1 MKKTC
6 IFFLWNRLYNCT
18 SSPKLEKVEGGG
30 RFGFGGQGMAK
41 VVNSGRFRTVFAAPF
56 LQIPTCGPQI
66 FDINPSFAFNLTV
79 SDTYERFPKLNF
91 GKNRETGSNSKNS
104 TNP

>member
-6 IFFLWNRLYNCT
+6 IFFLRNRLYNCT

-30 RFGFGGQGMAK
+30 FWLWGAGDGK
-41 VVNSGRFRTVFAAPF
+41 SGEFRPFQNVFAAPF

-66 FDINPSFAFNLTV
+66 FDINPSFPFNLTV
-79 SDTYERFPKLNF
+79 SDTYERFPKLNS
-91 GKNRETGSNSKNS
+91 GKNRENSSNCKNS